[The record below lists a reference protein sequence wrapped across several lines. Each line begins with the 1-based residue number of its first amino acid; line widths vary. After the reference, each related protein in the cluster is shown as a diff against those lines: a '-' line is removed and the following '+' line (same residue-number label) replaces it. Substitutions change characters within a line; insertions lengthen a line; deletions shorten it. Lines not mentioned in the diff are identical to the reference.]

1 MQNNY
6 CAEVTILVR
15 SFTVASLQM
24 AQGAVVPI
32 HIPFC
37 NCELW
42 VMQIRVFC
50 RVRPGAE
57 SAVTCMPDG
66 LTVRVD
72 GQTEGIKEGAKD
84 CTFAFD
90 KVFGHYSSQ
99 ADVFAEVSDMVQ
111 SALDGYKV
119 LISCCSASHVDK
131 PR

>member
-1 MQNNY
+1 
-6 CAEVTILVR
+6 
-15 SFTVASLQM
+15 
-24 AQGAVVPI
+24 
-32 HIPFC
+32 
-37 NCELW
+37 
-42 VMQIRVFC
+42 MQIRVFC

-119 LISCCSASHVDK
+119 MLSCCADAHAGKPRQNLNIPLHVDICCWGVA
-131 PR
+131 PLSRLPPERW